1 MIQFKHILT
10 SVNLAFLVAALIFV
24 LHGSSPTNADSRGW
38 TINWYGVKGPLRF
51 EAYCRPTAFTS
62 WAVGGAGSI
71 GNVSFMSIENESTEN
86 ESLVVKKFHV
96 PYQDTNISLYGVF
109 FDSSGRGW
117 VVGEKGSIFHTPNNG
132 GTWIAQES
140 GTKEILEDIVCVN
153 ERSCWILGGEFVY
166 GEGFVLRTTDGGSTW
181 QKIAKVVGRM
191 IDFVDEKHG
200 WIVDENLIYRTTNG
214 GRKWTKVRIVPDADD
229 EGRFKGRERDS
240 VHFSTIRFVTP
251 EVGWAAGGNMVARTD
266 NGGKTWKISELD
278 VWSEASIAGIVA
290 HDNKTAMAVN
300 KGEWNYC
307 TEDAGKTWAKCFRRK
322 DIPQADKTDQ

>member
-1 MIQFKHILT
+1 MTQFKRILT
-10 SVNLAFLVAALIFV
+10 SVNLAFLVAALIFI

-38 TINWYGVKGPLRF
+38 TINWNGVKAPFRF
-51 EAYCRPTAFTS
+51 EGVCRPSELAS
-62 WAVGGAGSI
+62 WSVGARGGS
-71 GNVSFMSIENESTEN
+71 GNVFYRHIEIISSDLEILDIDRFLLPNEEN
-86 ESLVVKKFHV
+86 SV
-96 PYQDTNISLYGVF
+96 DLYGVY
-109 FDSSGRGW
+109 FDTSGRGW
-117 VVGEKGSIFHTPNNG
+117 VVGEKGSIFHTPDNG
-132 GTWIAQES
+132 RTWIAQES
-140 GTKEILEDIVCVN
+140 GTKEILEDIVCVS
-153 ERSCWILGGEFVY
+153 ERSCWILGGERVY
-166 GEGFVLRTTDGGSTW
+166 SQGFVLRTTDGGSTW